1 MESLLKFLPARPQP
15 VLVRYSASAVMVLV
29 FFAFHLGAGQA
40 AGNYGFILFI
50 PPIMV
55 AAVLF
60 DRGSGF
66 FATALSAVLVAVLLD
81 WRAYPVNHVAALT
94 LFVCVSL
101 FVVIV
106 GEGMRK
112 ALERSAAAR
121 EDLELLM
128 EEQGHRIKNDL
139 AIASALIALQARAQ
153 SDTAV
158 RTALESAVA
167 RVHVLAKGYDHL
179 RVTER
184 DQATDMTSYL
194 GEVCWKLG
202 EGLRG
207 VRPIAVEVDADR
219 VEIRSQMATRIG
231 LIVNELV
238 TNALKHAFPDE
249 RGGTVSVRM
258 RRNADELT
266 LTVED
271 DGIGCSDAL
280 TEGLGSRL
288 VRLLV
293 QQLRGHM
300 TRELAKSGC
309 RVTIVIPVAAA

>member
-15 VLVRYSASAVMVLV
+15 VLVRYGTSAVMVLV
-29 FFAFHLGAGQA
+29 FFAFRFGTGTA
-40 AGNYGFILFI
+40 AGPYGFIFFI
-50 PPIMV
+50 PPIL
-55 AAVLF
+55 AASVLF

-66 FATALSAVLVAVLLD
+66 FATVLSAVFVGALLN
-81 WRAYPVNHVAALT
+81 WRVGAMNHVVALT

-101 FVVIV
+101 FVVVV

-121 EDLELLM
+121 ADLELLM

-153 SDTAV
+153 SDPAV

-184 DQATDMTSYL
+184 DQATDMASYL

-249 RGGTVSVRM
+249 RGGTVYVRM
-258 RRNADELT
+258 RRQGEELT

-271 DGIGCSDAL
+271 DGRGCPDAPA
-280 TEGLGSRL
+280 EGLGSRL
-288 VRLLV
+288 VGLLV
-293 QQLRGHM
+293 QQLRGRM
-300 TRELAKSGC
+300 TREPAKPGC
-309 RVTIVIPVAAA
+309 RVTVVIPAAA